1 MASDAFH
8 PISEIL
14 AGPER
19 GRPAPDRVI
28 HGTPAFETWSTYESA
43 DGRYFTGLW
52 RATPGK
58 WRIFYTEWEYCEML
72 EGVST
77 ITSAHGKALTFKAGD
92 RFVLEPGFEG
102 TWEVVETTLK
112 RYVIHLP

>member
-1 MASDAFH
+1 MALDALH
-8 PISEIL
+8 QIDDTSGE
-14 AGPER
+14 PER
-19 GRPAPDRVI
+19 GAPAPDRVVF
-28 HGTPAFETWSTYESA
+28 GSPTFETWSTYESA
-43 DGRYFTGLW
+43 DGKYFAGLW
-52 RATPGK
+52 RATPGR
-58 WRIFYTEWEYCEML
+58 WRIAYTEWEYCEML

>member
-1 MASDAFH
+1 MFH
-8 PISEIL
+8 AIDESLGE
-14 AGPER
+14 PER
-19 GRPAPDRVI
+19 GAPAPDRLI
-28 HGTPAFETWSTYESA
+28 SGSPTTETWSTYESV

-58 WRIFYTEWEYCEML
+58 WRIVYTEWEYCEML
-72 EGVST
+72 DGISIVTAVNGET
-77 ITSAHGKALTFKAGD
+77 RTFKTGD